1 LRVVIDANVCVS
13 AVFSAEGSP
22 ARILD
27 HALGEGPYDF
37 ELYAPSQ
44 LFSKLEEVLARP
56 RITNRLGWSLAEIG
70 IYARRLR
77 LAISEVSTESIA
89 EIPAFTRNPEDDV
102 YDLAATLVDASYLV
116 SGDGDILKMS
126 DPPVT
131 VLNPA
136 QFMRLWRAGLL

>member
-1 LRVVIDANVCVS
+1 LRVVVDANVCVS
-13 AVFSAEGSP
+13 AVLSAKGSP

-37 ELYAPSQ
+37 ELCVPSQ

-56 RITNRLGWSLAEIG
+56 RIANRLGWSLAEVG

-77 LAISEVSTESIA
+77 LAILEVSTKSVA
-89 EIPAFTRNPEDDV
+89 EIPSFTRDPEDDV
-102 YDLAATLVDASYLV
+102 YALAATLVEASYLV
-116 SGDGDILKMS
+116 SGDRDILEMS

-131 VLNPA
+131 ILNQA
-136 QFMRLWRAGLL
+136 QFVGLWRAGLL